1 MKKWLLLSI
10 VAGSMCLSTGCATPA
25 YTPDERQAQINR
37 NIDYEGKQMIDDI
50 DNVIL
55 MRPATHLT
63 LWNLR

>member
-1 MKKWLLLSI
+1 MKNLLLI
-10 VAGSMCLSTGCATPA
+10 AAVAGSVWFCAGCATPA

-37 NIDYEGKQMIDDI
+37 NLDFEGKQSIDDF
-50 DNVIL
+50 DNAIL

>member
-1 MKKWLLLSI
+1 MQKLLLLGL
-10 VAGSMCLSTGCATPA
+10 VAGSMLFSAGCATPA

-37 NIDYEGKQMIDDI
+37 NLDYEGKQAIDDF

-63 LWNLR
+63 VWNLQ